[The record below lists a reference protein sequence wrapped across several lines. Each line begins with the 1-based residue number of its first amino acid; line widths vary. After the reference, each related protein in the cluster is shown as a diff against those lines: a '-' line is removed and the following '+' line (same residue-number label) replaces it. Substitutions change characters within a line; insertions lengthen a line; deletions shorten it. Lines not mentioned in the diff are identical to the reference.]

1 MIENAVPIHVGYCKE
16 RFGVLMAKKLVD
28 SIQMEV
34 RSTQPCR
41 KEFDFV
47 VPADAVKAET
57 DRTISE
63 FSYAVAI
70 PGFRQGK
77 APAGLIKS
85 KYAPQIKEELQ
96 RRIIYTAYE
105 MASRDESLDIISCGL
120 EGDPKVEFGAEFK
133 FTLGADVAPEFEL
146 GDYKSIKVELPLDA
160 VTDEQ
165 VEERVKFYRTM
176 YGNYADVD
184 DAAQKE
190 DMLKV
195 NYHSDFELPED
206 ASASLKRQAAA
217 ENTFIWLS
225 EPETIPGCIAALTG
239 AKKDGEYTFEAKY
252 PDDYRET
259 ALAGKTVKY
268 TVNVLGIQRRNE
280 LNDEELAEKARVKSI
295 DEFRD
300 MIRKAMEQENEAKRK
315 NEAADA
321 VYKKLSELAGE
332 FPLPPNVLQ
341 AEIQKELQQ
350 IARET
355 VKSEEDAEKFKAEL
369 EQHKKTAEANATASL
384 RRTFL
389 LRKVAKAEGIKL
401 DRAEVDAQLRDMSRY
416 YGYKEKDF
424 RNMLEKN
431 GGMDE
436 LQLDIMNAKVLNQL
450 VEAAT
455 K

>member
-1 MIENAVPIHVGYCKE
+1 
-16 RFGVLMAKKLVD
+16 MAKKLVD

-176 YGNYADVD
+176 YGNYAEV
-184 DAAQKE
+184 AGPAQKD

-195 NYHSDFELPED
+195 SYKSDFVLPED
-206 ASASLKRQAAA
+206 ASAALKRQVEA
-217 ENTFIWLS
+217 ENTFLWLS
-225 EPETIPGCIAALTG
+225 DPETIPGCTAALTG
-239 AKKDGEYTFEAKY
+239 AETGKEYTFKAEY
-252 PDDYRET
+252 PADYREA
-259 ALAGKTVKY
+259 ALAGKTVEY
-268 TVNVLGIQRRNE
+268 TVKVEGIQRRTE
-280 LNDEELAEKARVKSI
+280 LSDEELAEKARVKSI
-295 DEFRD
+295 AEFRD
-300 MIRKAMEQENEAKRK
+300 MLRKAMEQENAAKQHNATVEK
-315 NEAADA
+315 
-321 VYKKLSELAGE
+321 VYEELDKAIAE
-332 FPLPPNVLQ
+332 FELPPSILA
-341 AEIQKELQQ
+341 AEVQKELQKM
-350 IARET
+350 AREV
-355 VKSEEDAEKFKAEL
+355 VKSEEDAEKFKADL
-369 EQHKKTAEANATASL
+369 EENKKKAEEAAKKLL
-384 RRTFL
+384 RRTFI
-389 LRKVAKAEGIKL
+389 LRRIARDENIKL
-401 DRAEVDAQLRDMSRY
+401 EESEVDTQLREMSRY
-416 YGYKEKDF
+416 YGYKEKEF
-424 RNMLEKN
+424 RSMLEKN
-431 GGMDE
+431 GGMDDI
-436 LQLDIMNAKVLNQL
+436 QLDMLSNKVLNHL
-450 VEAAT
+450 AAMAT
-455 K
+455 R